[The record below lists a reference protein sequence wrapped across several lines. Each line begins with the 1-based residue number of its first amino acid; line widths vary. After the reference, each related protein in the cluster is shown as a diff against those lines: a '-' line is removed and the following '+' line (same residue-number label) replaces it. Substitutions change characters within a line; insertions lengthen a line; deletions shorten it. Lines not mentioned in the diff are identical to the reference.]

1 MTLLNAINSCA
12 YSCHFSL
19 KFYPGVQTGM
29 TLTVS
34 VRNG

>member
-1 MTLLNAINSCA
+1 MTLLNASNSRA
-12 YSCHFSL
+12 RSYSSSL
-19 KFYPGVQTGM
+19 KLCPGVQTGM